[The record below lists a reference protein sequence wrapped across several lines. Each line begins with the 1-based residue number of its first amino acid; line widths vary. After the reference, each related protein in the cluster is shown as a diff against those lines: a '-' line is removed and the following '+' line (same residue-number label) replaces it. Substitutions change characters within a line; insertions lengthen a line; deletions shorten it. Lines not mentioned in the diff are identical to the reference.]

1 MIISQTKD
9 YALINKP
16 AGLVV
21 HADGKTNEST
31 LCDFLLENFPEIAEV
46 GEPIKLND
54 GTLIKR
60 PGIVHRLDR
69 ETSGIMLIALNE
81 EAFQYY
87 KKQFQDREIKKTYHA
102 FVYENI
108 KEDTGSI
115 NEPIGRSR
123 NDFRQWQA
131 GSKARGEMREAVT
144 EFQVLGRATDKS
156 FTFIEAKPKTGRTHQ
171 IRVHFKYIFHPLVA
185 DSLYAPDRQNNLGFN
200 RLALHSR
207 ELLFIDREG
216 KEVKEGAPYPEDFEN
231 ALKSPL
237 LEGVKAD

>member
-21 HADGKTNEST
+21 HPDGKTNEPT
-31 LCDFLLENFPEIAEV
+31 LCDFLLEKFPGIENV
-46 GEPIKLND
+46 GEPLKLNN
-54 GTLIKR
+54 GTIINR

-69 ETSGIMLIALNE
+69 DTSGVMLVVLNQ
-81 EAFQYY
+81 EAFAYY
-87 KKQFQDREIKKTYHA
+87 KKQFQDRAIRKTYHA

-108 KEDTGSI
+108 KEDRGVI

-131 GSKARGEMREAVT
+131 GDKARGEMREAIT
-144 EFQVLGRATDKS
+144 EFTVLGRATDKS
-156 FTFIEAKPKTGRTHQ
+156 FTFVEAKPKTGRTHQ

-185 DSLYAPDRQNNLGFN
+185 DSLYAPGRENKLGFN

-207 ELLFIDREG
+207 DLEFVDING
-216 KEVKEGAPYPEDFEN
+216 KIIKAEAPYPEDFEN
-231 ALKSPL
+231 AMKSPL
-237 LEGVKAD
+237 LEVVKTS

>member
-16 AGLVV
+16 AGLIV
-21 HADGKTNEST
+21 HPDGKTNEPT
-31 LCDFLLENFPEIAEV
+31 LCDFLVEKFPEIENV
-46 GEPIKLND
+46 GEPLQLKD

-69 ETSGIMLIALNE
+69 DTSGIMLVALHEN
-81 EAFQYY
+81 AFQYY
-87 KKQFQDREIKKTYHA
+87 KKQFQDRAIRKTYHA

-108 KEDTGSI
+108 KEDSGVI

-123 NDFRQWQA
+123 HDFRQWQA
-131 GSKARGEMREAVT
+131 GTKARGEMREAIT
-144 EFQVLGRATDKS
+144 EFKVLGHATDKS

-185 DSLYAPDRQNNLGFN
+185 DSLYAPDRSNNLGFT

-207 ELLFIDREG
+207 ELEFVDMNG
-216 KEVKEGAPYPEDFEN
+216 KIVKGEAVYPDDFQD
-231 ALKSPL
+231 ALNSSL
-237 LEGVKAD
+237 LELSQMA

>member
-21 HADGKTNEST
+21 HSDGKTNEST
-31 LCDFLLENFPEIAEV
+31 LCDFLLEKFPEIENL
-46 GEPIKLND
+46 GEPIELKD

-69 ETSGIMLIALNE
+69 ETSGIMLVALNE
-81 EAFQYY
+81 EAFAYY
-87 KKQFQDREIKKTYHA
+87 KKQFQDRAVQKTYHA

-108 KEDTGSI
+108 KEDRGVI

-131 GSKARGEMREAVT
+131 GDKARGEMREAIT
-144 EFQVLGRATDKS
+144 EFNVLGRATDKS
-156 FTFIEAKPKTGRTHQ
+156 FTFVEAKPKTGRTHQ
-171 IRVHFKYIFHPLVA
+171 IRVHFKYLFHPLVA
-185 DSLYAPDRQNNLGFN
+185 DSLYSPGRENKLGFN

-207 ELLFIDREG
+207 DLEFVDIDG
-216 KEVKEGAPYPEDFEN
+216 KIIKAEAPYPEDFEN

-237 LEGVKAD
+237 LEVVKTA